1 MWSNLPYKLRETAP
15 PSTTQII
22 EKLNRTNHLCN
33 CNRMMINVLPT
44 EVLAQII
51 EEAWALPLT
60 PLERLRMATS
70 SVLVSKAFAWEFT
83 RVFSTDVHIFTP
95 SHLNHVIGR
104 LLLRD
109 TVAFQSI
116 DSSFMPSEFCR
127 SISFVLEVDP
137 HSVNPVNHTVSQDI
151 HVLMPVLQQ
160 LFPSVR
166 RLSMNY
172 HNWWYN
178 DSLFAHLQLPEQVTE
193 LEIVYTHSTRFTRER
208 LEKNGKLD
216 VIPEFDLPG
225 VKELTIRGGN
235 RLLNRQI
242 VQACYNARLS

>member
-1 MWSNLPYKLRETAP
+1 MT
-15 PSTTQII
+15 
-22 EKLNRTNHLCN
+22 
-33 CNRMMINVLPT
+33 NVLPT
-44 EVLAQII
+44 EVLAHII

-104 LLLRD
+104 LLQRD

-116 DSSFMPSEFCR
+116 DSSFTPSEFCR

-137 HSVNPVNHTVSQDI
+137 HGLNSITHPLSKDI
-151 HVLMPVLQQ
+151 HDLMPVLRQF
-160 LFPSVR
+160 FPNVKR
-166 RLSMNY
+166 VSMNY

-178 DSLFAHLQLPEQVTE
+178 DSELARLQLPEQVTE
-193 LEIVYTHSTRFTRER
+193 LELVYTHSTRFTRDR
-208 LEKNGKLD
+208 LEKKGKLD

-225 VKELTIRGGN
+225 VKELSIRGGK
-235 RLLNRQI
+235 RLLNSQI
-242 VQACYNARLS
+242 VQACYNACLS

>member
-1 MWSNLPYKLRETAP
+1 MTS
-15 PSTTQII
+15 
-22 EKLNRTNHLCN
+22 
-33 CNRMMINVLPT
+33 VLPT

-51 EEAWALPLT
+51 EEVWALPLT
-60 PLERLRMATS
+60 PLERSRLTTS

-83 RVFSTDVHIFTP
+83 RVFSTDIYIFTP

-104 LLLRD
+104 LLPRD
-109 TVAFQSI
+109 TVAFRSF
-116 DSSFMPSEFCR
+116 DSSFTPSEFCR

-137 HSVNPVNHTVSQDI
+137 HSVNPVDHPVSKDI

-160 LFPSVR
+160 LFPNVR
-166 RLSMNY
+166 RLSINY

-216 VIPEFDLPG
+216 VIPESDFPG

-235 RLLNRQI
+235 RLLNSQI
-242 VQACYNARLS
+242 IQACYNARLS

>member
-1 MWSNLPYKLRETAP
+1 MT
-15 PSTTQII
+15 
-22 EKLNRTNHLCN
+22 
-33 CNRMMINVLPT
+33 NVLPT

-60 PLERLRMATS
+60 PFERFRMATS

-104 LLLRD
+104 LLPRD
-109 TVAFQSI
+109 TVAFRSI
-116 DSSFMPSEFCR
+116 NSSFTPSEFCR
-127 SISFVLEVDP
+127 SISFVLEADP
-137 HSVNPVNHTVSQDI
+137 YGTNFVTHPVSKDI
-151 HVLMPVLQQ
+151 HDLMPVLRQF
-160 LFPSVR
+160 FPNVR
-166 RLSMNY
+166 RISMNY

-178 DSLFAHLQLPEQVTE
+178 DSELARLQLPEQVTE
-193 LEIVYTHSTRFTRER
+193 LEFVYTHSTRFTRER

-216 VIPEFDLPG
+216 VIPKLDLPR

-235 RLLNRQI
+235 RLLNSHI
-242 VQACYNARLS
+242 VQVCYNARLD

>member
-1 MWSNLPYKLRETAP
+1 MT
-15 PSTTQII
+15 
-22 EKLNRTNHLCN
+22 
-33 CNRMMINVLPT
+33 NVLPI

-60 PLERLRMATS
+60 PLERLRTTTS
-70 SVLVSKAFAWEFT
+70 FVLVSKAFAWEFT
-83 RVFSTDVHIFTP
+83 RVFSTDVHIFTH

-104 LLLRD
+104 LLQRD
-109 TVAFQSI
+109 TVAFRSI
-116 DSSFMPSEFCR
+116 DSSFTPSEFCR

-137 HSVNPVNHTVSQDI
+137 YGSNSVMHPVSKDI
-151 HVLMPVLQQ
+151 RDLMPVLGQF
-160 LFPSVR
+160 FPNVKR
-166 RLSMNY
+166 VSMNY

-178 DSLFAHLQLPEQVTE
+178 DSELARLQLLEQVTE
-193 LEIVYTHSTRFTRER
+193 LEFVYTHSTRFTRER

-235 RLLNRQI
+235 RLLN
-242 VQACYNARLS
+242 S